1 MAMNPDSQPNEDG
14 PPSAA
19 GFLFRT
25 AWAAGGDLCLAGA
38 FLITWIWPYT
48 FGEFAVH
55 KFTFLMLLEFLVVH
69 STGFFAAISS
79 RDETP
84 LRRGLMFAGLLAL
97 YLLFAAGFSA
107 SYGGPWPLMAFAMLA
122 LPRAPSIILRP
133 PDDDAQFMMMAN
145 WAAMTALYLFSIF
158 FTLVYDIPPLGVT
171 PEVIE
176 SQQFGIGGAWP
187 EQPYRVMAHGA
198 IYFTGQAVL
207 AVLFEGLAF
216 RRAQRKYL
224 PKKLEGITGAK

>member
-1 MAMNPDSQPNEDG
+1 MTMSLDSQPKEDG
-14 PPSAA
+14 PPSVA

-25 AWAAGGDLCLAGA
+25 GWTVGSDLCLAGA
-38 FLITWIWPYT
+38 FLITWMWPYT

-55 KFTFLMLLEFLVVH
+55 KLTFLMLLEFLVVH

-79 RDETP
+79 KSETP

-107 SYGGPWPLMAFAMLA
+107 SYGGPWPLVAFAMLA
-122 LPRAPSIILRP
+122 VPRAPGIILRP
-133 PDDDAQFMMMAN
+133 PDDDAQFMMMGH

-158 FTLVYDIPPLGVT
+158 FTLVYDIPSLGVT

-187 EQPYRVMAHGA
+187 EQPYRVMALGA

-216 RRAQRKYL
+216 RRALRMHR
-224 PKKLEGITGAK
+224 PKKSAGITRAN